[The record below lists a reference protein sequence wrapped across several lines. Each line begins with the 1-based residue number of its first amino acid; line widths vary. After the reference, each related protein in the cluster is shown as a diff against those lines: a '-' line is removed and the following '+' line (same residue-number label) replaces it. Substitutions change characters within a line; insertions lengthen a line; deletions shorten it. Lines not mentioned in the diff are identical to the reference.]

1 MTQQGFAFASGASRI
16 AGVDEAGRGPLAGD
30 VVAAAVILDPKRRMR
45 GLTDSKALSAHQR
58 EVLDQRI
65 RERALSW
72 CIARASVAEIDQF
85 NILQAS
91 LLAMRRAVAGL
102 TVEPDFCRIDGNK
115 IPTGLP
121 CPAEAIVGGDGR
133 IAAIGA
139 ASILAK
145 VQRDRELVEL
155 DRQYPQY
162 GFARHKGYPTPQHLA
177 ALREHGIIDQHRR
190 SYAPVRAILDSQE
203 PGPQVTGSKTTRS
216 N

>member
-1 MTQQGFAFASGASRI
+1 MRQPGFAFDTGAGRQ
-16 AGVDEAGRGPLAGD
+16 AGVDEVGRGPLAGD
-30 VVAAAVILDPKRRMR
+30 VVAAAVILDPDRPIA
-45 GLTDSKALSAHQR
+45 GLTDSKALSAGQR
-58 EVLDQRI
+58 ERLSDQI
-65 RERALSW
+65 KACALAWS
-72 CIARASVAEIDQF
+72 IARASVAEIDTL

-102 TVEPDFCRIDGNK
+102 NPVPDFCLIDGNR

-121 CPAEAIVGGDGR
+121 CPAEAVVRGDAR
-133 IAAIGA
+133 VPAIGA

-177 ALREHGIIDQHRR
+177 AIREHGIIDQHRR
-190 SYAPVRAILDSQE
+190 SYAPVRAMLDERGPTGSP
-203 PGPQVTGSKTTRS
+203 PGP
-216 N
+216 